1 MSQNFVVTTFYKFVD
16 LPDFEDKRVKFI
28 KFCNDHKIKGTIL
41 LAQEGLNST
50 LTGTR
55 EAIDAFYKF
64 ITSMPEFR
72 DIEFKE
78 SFAETMPFSR
88 MKVRLKPEIVRLKIE
103 NLDMS
108 KVGEYLD
115 AKKWDELISSKGTIT
130 IDTRNDYEVIFGT
143 FKNAINPKT
152 RNFSDLPEW
161 VERNLK
167 NVDKETPIAMF
178 CTGGIRCEKST
189 AYMKNIG
196 FKNVYHLKGG
206 VLQYLEDTKGQP
218 NMWQGRCFVFDDR
231 VAVDSELDAYCK

>member
-1 MSQNFVVTTFYKFVD
+1 MSEKFVVTTFYKFVA
-16 LPDFEDKRVKFI
+16 LLDFEDRRVKFI

-41 LAQEGLNST
+41 LAKEGVNAT

-55 EAIDAFYKF
+55 EAIDEFYKF
-64 ITSMPEFR
+64 ITSMSEFS
-72 DIEFKE
+72 DMEFKE
-78 SFAETMPFSR
+78 SFSDYMPFSK
-88 MKVRLKPEIVRLKIE
+88 MKVRLKPEIVRLKIKD
-103 NLDMS
+103 LDMS

-115 AKKWDELISSKGTIT
+115 AKEWDDLISKKETIL

-143 FKNAINPKT
+143 FKNARNPKT

-161 VERNLK
+161 VERNLRG
-167 NVDKETPIAMF
+167 VDKETPIAMF

-189 AYMKNIG
+189 AFMKHVG

-206 VLQYLEDTKGQP
+206 ILKYLEDTQGRE

>member
-1 MSQNFVVTTFYKFVD
+1 MSEKFVVTTFYKFVD
-16 LPDFEDKRVKFI
+16 LPDVEEKQVKFI

-41 LAQEGLNST
+41 LAHEGINST

-64 ITSMPEFR
+64 ITSIQEFA
-72 DIEFKE
+72 DMEFKE
-78 SFAETMPFSR
+78 SFSDYLPFSKT
-88 MKVRLKPEIVRLKIE
+88 KVRLKPEIVRLKVK

-115 AKKWDELISSKGTIT
+115 PKQWDEMISKKETIL

-143 FKNAINPKT
+143 FKNAKNPRT

-161 VERNLK
+161 VDRNLK

-189 AYMKNIG
+189 AYMKQVG

-206 VLQYLEDTKGQP
+206 ILKYLEDTKDQE

-231 VAVDSELDAYCK
+231 VAVDSELKAYCS